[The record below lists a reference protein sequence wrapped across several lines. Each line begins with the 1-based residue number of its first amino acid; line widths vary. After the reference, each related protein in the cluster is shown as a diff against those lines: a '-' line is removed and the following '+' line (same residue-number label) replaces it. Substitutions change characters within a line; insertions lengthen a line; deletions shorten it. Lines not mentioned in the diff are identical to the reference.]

1 MLLVLAVVL
10 CLVPLMIP
18 KPMANTL
25 GQARTDWMR
34 DTAAYTGRVGELL
47 RGFEA
52 LLSAGGLGHMVRSH
66 GEAAER
72 NRRCDLRLRRV
83 MNRGMVITSLGAW
96 VPGLLVGVLLVF
108 DGRLTIGYLVTAN
121 SLTNFVIGPFR
132 QVSGAFVGL
141 RAVMPIKGRVEALMN
156 EPSEDT
162 GTRTLDGL
170 REVRMEQVTYTYP
183 GAASPAL
190 RLQSLTLRRGEKVA
204 LVGRSGSGK
213 STVARLLYRY
223 DDSYSGRIAA
233 DGIPLREL
241 RRESW
246 YGLTAMI
253 PQTPFLFADTL
264 QNNICLYHPYPAEE
278 VQRAVRLAGLEEYIV
293 SLPEG
298 LNTPVQDGGRGLSG
312 GQLQRIAIARALVR
326 KCEVLLARD
335 GRFAA
340 LYRQMRAGDGKVT
353 SGS

>member
-1 MLLVLAVVL
+1 MPGLLV
-10 CLVPLMIP
+10 
-18 KPMANTL
+18 
-25 GQARTDWMR
+25 
-34 DTAAYTGRVGELL
+34 
-47 RGFEA
+47 
-52 LLSAGGLGHMVRSH
+52 
-66 GEAAER
+66 
-72 NRRCDLRLRRV
+72 
-83 MNRGMVITSLGAW
+83 
-96 VPGLLVGVLLVF
+96 LLVGVLLVF

-183 GAASPAL
+183 GAASLAL
-190 RLQSLTLRRGEKVA
+190 RSLSLTLRRGEKVA

-223 DDSYSGRIAA
+223 DDSYSGWIVA

-278 VQRAVRLAGLEEYIV
+278 VQRAIRLAGLEKYIG